1 MLNQA
6 HCSKWKKGFGWVRVE
21 LWLDAMESHVRNGV
35 RMLDGGTD
43 KIYAIGAV
51 LLQIENELGRE
62 NIGKRLEDGC
72 SFLVYLLDGAFDF
85 MTVGIWCCD
94 TAVRTQ
100 YELPVTSPVH
110 T

>member
-1 MLNQA
+1 MLNQT

-72 SFLVYLLDGAFDF
+72 SFLVYLLDGSFDF
-85 MTVGIWCCD
+85 MTVGIGCCMSD
-94 TAVRTQ
+94 VNAEET
-100 YELPVTSPVH
+100 
-110 T
+110 